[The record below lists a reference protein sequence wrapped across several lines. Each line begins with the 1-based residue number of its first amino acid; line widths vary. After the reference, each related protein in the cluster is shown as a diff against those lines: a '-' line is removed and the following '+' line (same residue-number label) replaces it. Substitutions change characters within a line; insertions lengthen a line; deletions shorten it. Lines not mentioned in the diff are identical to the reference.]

1 MASFPSLT
9 GLGVVVVVLGYCEY
23 YNVDGI
29 LLLYIVFLV
38 GWNGI
43 KMDCTCEASMGYI
56 LPLGLCEINEEL
68 TKTITQ

>member
-1 MASFPSLT
+1 MLT
-9 GLGVVVVVLGYCEY
+9 VFCCCTL
-23 YNVDGI
+23 
-29 LLLYIVFLV
+29 FLV

-56 LPLGLCEINEEL
+56 LPLGLCEINAEL